1 MTYKDN
7 TPTFN
12 VNRKVVNFKD
22 FSANPNAEKEELE
35 KMDRQ
40 NKPNTDDQQKNMANS
55 RYKFNNTTRKMD
67 DLSPAEIE
75 DKIEAI
81 EELEEGFDPMVGID
95 NFLNNPVMVSL
106 ATAWLLSGRYK
117 IENLKSNM
125 KAMKDDFLDYC
136 NSMGY
141 VIDKD
146 ILDFKFN
153 QIIER
158 IKKILKIN

>member
-22 FSANPNAEKEELE
+22 FSANPNAEKEELK

-40 NKPNTDDQQKNMANS
+40 NKPNSEDQQHIGNS
-55 RYKFNNTTRKMD
+55 RYKFNKTTRKMD

-81 EELEEGFDPMVGID
+81 EDFEGTNESADIEDKKIEIWNSINEMTQDRHSPKLDKWINSLTEEELNIIYNSIEKND
-95 NFLNNPVMVSL
+95 
-106 ATAWLLSGRYK
+106 LLS
-117 IENLKSNM
+117 
-125 KAMKDDFLDYC
+125 
-136 NSMGY
+136 
-141 VIDKD
+141 
-146 ILDFKFN
+146 KF
-153 QIIER
+153 
-158 IKKILKIN
+158 

>member
-22 FSANPNAEKEELE
+22 FLANPNAEKEELE

-75 DKIEAI
+75 DSIEAI

>member
-1 MTYKDN
+1 
-7 TPTFN
+7 
-12 VNRKVVNFKD
+12 
-22 FSANPNAEKEELE
+22 
-35 KMDRQ
+35 
-40 NKPNTDDQQKNMANS
+40 MANS

-81 EELEEGFDPMVGID
+81 EGLEEGFDPMVGVD
-95 NFLNNPVMVSL
+95 NFLNNPAMIAL

-117 IENLKSNM
+117 LENLKSNM

-141 VIDKD
+141 VVDKD
-146 ILDFKFN
+146 VLDFKFS
-153 QIIER
+153 QVIEK
-158 IKKILKIN
+158 IKKIIKIN